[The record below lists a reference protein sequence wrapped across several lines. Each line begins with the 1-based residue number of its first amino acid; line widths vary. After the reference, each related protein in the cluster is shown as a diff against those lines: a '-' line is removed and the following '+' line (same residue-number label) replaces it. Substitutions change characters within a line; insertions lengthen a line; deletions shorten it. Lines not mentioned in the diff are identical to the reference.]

1 MEVNAGIK
9 IINRWLV
16 RILTSANLKGVHHSI
31 QSTEWL
37 GGGELT
43 WSTTLSSGIDQ
54 LFVKLSRM
62 DTG

>member
-1 MEVNAGIK
+1 MATPRAI
-9 IINRWLV
+9 
-16 RILTSANLKGVHHSI
+16 ANKGVHHSI

-43 WSTTLSSGIDQ
+43 WSTILSSGVDQ
-54 LFVKLSRM
+54 LSVKLSWM